1 MSHIAIDA
9 RIINS
14 STGRY
19 VERLLHYLQKI
30 DTTNHYTVLVRKKDE
45 RYWQPS
51 AANFSVK
58 VADFADYSFA
68 EQLGFKKLLDE
79 LRPDLVHFCMPQQ
92 PILYTG
98 KTVTTIHDLTLLT
111 TYMSDKNWL
120 IYHAKQ
126 LVGKFVFKRVAKKSQ
141 VVITPTEYVK
151 NDIVQF
157 AGIHPEKVTVTL
169 EAAEKVSS
177 KTSEPYLPMKNK
189 QFIMYVGSQSDYK
202 NVRKLI
208 ESHQQL
214 LPSYPELQLVL
225 VGKTTGK
232 AGAPAGRNKAW
243 SEGQEHTNVTFTGF
257 VPDEQLAWLYE
268 HTRAYVFPS
277 LTEGFG
283 LPGLEAMV
291 YGAPV
296 ASSNATCLPEVY
308 GDAAEYFDPKSVEDI
323 TRAINRILTDEN
335 LREKLIERGYERAK
349 LYSWQRMAE
358 QTHAAY
364 LRILSGE
371 D

>member
-1 MSHIAIDA
+1 MHIAIDA

-30 DTTNHYTVLVRKKDE
+30 DATNRYTVLVRKKDE
-45 RYWQPS
+45 HYWQPS
-51 AANFSVK
+51 GANFSVK

-68 EQLGFKKLLDE
+68 EQLDFKKLLDE

-92 PILYTG
+92 PVLYTG

-111 TYMSDKNWL
+111 TYMSDKNWF

-141 VVITPTEYVK
+141 IVITPTEYVK
-151 NDIVQF
+151 NSLVRF
-157 AGIHPEKVTVTL
+157 AGINPKKVTVTL

-177 KTSEPYLPMKNK
+177 GPSEAYLPMQGKDY
-189 QFIMYVGSQSDYK
+189 IMYVGSQSDYK
-202 NVRKLI
+202 NIRRLI

-214 LPSYPELQLVL
+214 LANHPHLELVL

-243 SEGQEHTNVTFTGF
+243 SESKGYTNITFTGF

-291 YGAPV
+291 YGALV
-296 ASSNATCLPEVY
+296 VSSNATCLPEVY
-308 GDAAEYFDPKSVEDI
+308 GDAAEYFNPTSTEDM
-323 TRAINRILTDEN
+323 TNAINRILTNETRRDE
-335 LREKLIERGYERAK
+335 LIQKGNEQLK

-358 QTHAAY
+358 QTHSVY
-364 LRILSGE
+364 VRVLSKT